1 MSPSLRRLLRRLDV
15 RPDRY
20 RGTIARTVHD
30 LAGAVIRQETT
41 AERLLDELQARID
54 ATDMTAEFARFV
66 ERWPAG
72 DRVEYWLCRRRHP
85 RDGRD
90 LNMRLQLFY
99 LKPHRSEPPHYHDK
113 MASLQCVLKGRIHC
127 RQYDR
132 VARNA
137 DGALLIR
144 PVEQR
149 ELTVGETFR
158 MTDHET
164 NVHWFGTEGEPA
176 VVLDFFIGAKT
187 LYETPF
193 DVDGVRRPGR
203 HYLDPT
209 GPVGSEGL
217 IVAPDLGAKDAY
229 RRFACS
235 SPLAFEWNGGP

>member
-1 MSPSLRRLLRRLDV
+1 MSPSLRRFLRRLDV

-20 RGTIARTVHD
+20 RGAVARTVHD
-30 LAGAVIRQETT
+30 LTAAVIRRETT
-41 AERLLDELQARID
+41 ADRLLDELQACIE

-66 ERWPAG
+66 ERWPSG
-72 DRVEYWLCRRRHP
+72 DKVEHWLCRRRHP

-99 LKPHRSEPPHYHDK
+99 LKPQRSEPPHYHDR

-132 VARNA
+132 VARNP

-144 PVEQR
+144 PVAQR
-149 ELTVGETFR
+149 ALTVGETFR
-158 MTDHET
+158 MTDHEC
-164 NVHWFGTEGEPA
+164 NIHWFGTEDEPA
-176 VVLDFFIGAKT
+176 VVLDFFIAAQR

-193 DVDGVRRPGR
+193 DADATRPGR

-209 GPVGSEGL
+209 GPVEPEGL
-217 IVAPDLGAKDAY
+217 IAAPDLGFKEAY
-229 RRFACS
+229 RRFASS
-235 SPLAFEWNGGP
+235 SPLAFEWNRGP